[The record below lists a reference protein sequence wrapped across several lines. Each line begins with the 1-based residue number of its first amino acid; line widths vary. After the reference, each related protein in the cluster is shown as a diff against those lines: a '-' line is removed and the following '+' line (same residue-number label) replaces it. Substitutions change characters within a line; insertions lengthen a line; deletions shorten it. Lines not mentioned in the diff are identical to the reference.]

1 MTRTTLIDLNP
12 NEYNKWLHYYL
23 LLVDLDRCNGSYNTT
38 DSPFDIIYVSNKTE
52 DVNLSVFNM
61 IIRINGSKILS

>member
-1 MTRTTLIDLNP
+1 MITLLSTFG
-12 NEYNKWLHYYL
+12 WL
-23 LLVDLDRCNGSYNTT
+23 RCNGSYNTT
-38 DSPFDIIYVSNKTE
+38 DSPFDKIYVSNKTE